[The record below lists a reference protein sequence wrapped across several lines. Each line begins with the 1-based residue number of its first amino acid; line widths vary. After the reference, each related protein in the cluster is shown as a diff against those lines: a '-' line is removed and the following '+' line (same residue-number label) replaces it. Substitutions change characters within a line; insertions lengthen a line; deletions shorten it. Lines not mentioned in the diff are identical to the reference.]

1 MLVQVRQSVRDLIA
15 ARKPMDEVV
24 AAEPTKE
31 FDGKWGG
38 GYVTPEVFTEMVFS
52 SLAGT
57 RASR

>member
-1 MLVQVRQSVRDLIA
+1 
-15 ARKPMDEVV
+15 VV

-38 GYVTPEVFTEMVFS
+38 GYVTPEVFTKMVFS